1 MFWLL
6 MFAGCVLIAISMAC
20 WIANATPMDDW
31 RELDEIMRETEA
43 SRQAEDTAEERYT
56 VCIADKSLQWP
67 QVQKAN
73 STPIADRWA
82 ATWSDTWTGRQ
93 SPATEH
99 VHNRRA
105 VTRSD

>member
-20 WIANATPMDDW
+20 WIANAAPMDDW
-31 RELDEIMRETEA
+31 SEFDEIERQKKASWQDEA
-43 SRQAEDTAEERYT
+43 TAKKRYT
-56 VCIADKSLQWP
+56 ICIVDKSLQWS
-67 QVQKAN
+67 QVQKAD
-73 STPIADRWA
+73 STPVADRWA

-99 VHNRRA
+99 LHNRRA